1 MRNQRCFQG
10 DKHQRQKNAVPILW
24 NCLLVLF
31 QTSAPGQRAINHTNF
46 HKVVKLFH
54 SKLHWSYQL
63 SRESRQAW
71 QWVVELGGE
80 QGFDLP
86 EWVLL
91 TSAGFSD
98 GPQRLMKKALQLTPG
113 LQPCP
118 FSPPSSCSTAR
129 LFAWH
134 QVGTAHLALSD
145 YTSPLNNNLQWA
157 PGARRDDQ
165 FSLPF
170 WRLLMFQ
177 YGRDAAM
184 FFWLYWLTKE

>member
-1 MRNQRCFQG
+1 M
-10 DKHQRQKNAVPILW
+10 PISW
-24 NCLLVLF
+24 NCLLFLF
-31 QTSAPGQRAINHTNF
+31 QTSAPGQRVIRRTNF
-46 HKVVKLFH
+46 HKGVKRFH

-63 SRESRQAW
+63 SRVSRRAW
-71 QWVVELGGE
+71 QWVVEQGE
-80 QGFDLP
+80 EQRFDLP

-98 GPQRLMKKALQLTPG
+98 RPQRLMKKALQLTPG

-118 FSPPSSCSTAR
+118 SSPPSSCSTAR

-145 YTSPLNNNLQWA
+145 YTSPLSNNLQWA
-157 PGARRDDQ
+157 PGACRDDQ

-184 FFWLYWLTKE
+184 LFDSIN